1 MTKMDEQ
8 NAKYPYMD
16 WDAKDL
22 ETTFKSF
29 KEHCDFIFGGPLKAT
44 SDEEKCNYL
53 MLWVGVKGRN
63 VYSTWKLTK
72 DQKKSISEHYKKFE
86 SYCKPKLNK
95 IYSRYIFRS
104 RVQESKVLEPFEQ
117 FVTDLNP

>member
-22 ETTFKSF
+22 DTDTAFKSV
-29 KEHCDFIFGGPLKAT
+29 KEHCDFMFGGPLKDK

-63 VYSTWKLTK
+63 VYS
-72 DQKKSISEHYKKFE
+72 I
-86 SYCKPKLNK
+86 
-95 IYSRYIFRS
+95 
-104 RVQESKVLEPFEQ
+104 
-117 FVTDLNP
+117 